1 MSPWLVTVLL
11 CLASAALAGLLAR
24 RPLRRDLVRAEELT
38 SAAQRQRDEARATA
52 KEVAERESGRL
63 AALLNDLHEGV
74 MVCNLAHQIVL
85 YNQAALKLL
94 RVGGEMGLGR
104 PLFAVLAMEPVQH
117 CLDMLHRR
125 GPDEAA
131 HMPFLSRT
139 HDSRSLLQG
148 RVSLVRAGKH
158 PSGYVITFDD
168 VTAQLSALAK
178 RDALLR
184 EVIEL
189 LQSDLPKREEEALKH
204 AQQGY
209 RTLLSGWW
217 PMSDIHSG
225 ALFDMVAARLVKSPV
240 QATVVGLPV
249 WLHGDGHTLVLALD
263 ALLRALSVGTGVK
276 EFDLSARAEEG
287 RVWIIVGW
295 VGPAVAEQ
303 SLRNWETV
311 PVSPALGGM
320 TVRDVM
326 AHHAAET
333 PVEEAEDGHRRLKLA
348 LRPARNPPDPAQA
361 ADIGPGRPEFFDFNL
376 LDQSQ
381 GGSLADVPLRELTC
395 VVFDTETTG
404 LRPSEGDRIVSL
416 AGVRIVG
423 GRILTGETFNRIVNP
438 GRDIPEESTR
448 FHGLTAE
455 QTVGKPPIEVVLPQ
469 FKSFVA
475 DSVLVAHNAAFD
487 LKFLR
492 MFEGQSGVRFDN
504 PVLDTMLLATFLDDR
519 AGGQSLDDLCRRYGI
534 AITGRHTAQGDAL
547 ATAALLLQM
556 FDDLERRGVHTLGQA
571 LTRSNMALQ
580 LHHRAQAL

>member
-1 MSPWLVTVLL
+1 MSLWLVTVVL
-11 CLASAALAGLLAR
+11 CAASAVIAGVLSR
-24 RPLRRDLVRAEELT
+24 RPLRRDLARAADLT
-38 SAAQRQRDEARATA
+38 AAAQRQRDEALATA
-52 KEVAERESGRL
+52 REAAERESGRL

-74 MVCNLAHQIVL
+74 LVCNQAHQIVL

-94 RVGGEMGLGR
+94 RVGEEMGLGR

-117 CLDMLHRR
+117 CLDMLNRR
-125 GPDEAA
+125 SPGDAA
-131 HMPFLSRT
+131 NLPFLSRT

-148 RVSLVRAGKH
+148 RVSLVR
-158 PSGYVITFDD
+158 SGYVITFDD
-168 VTAQLSALAK
+168 VTAQLGALAR

-204 AQQGY
+204 AQRGY

-240 QATVVGLPV
+240 AATLVGLPV

-263 ALLRALSVGTGVK
+263 ALLRALSIGTGIK
-276 EFDLSARAEEG
+276 EFDLSAEAEDG
-287 RVWIIVGW
+287 TVWIVVSWI
-295 VGPAVAEQ
+295 GPPPAERTL
-303 SLRNWETV
+303 SDWGTV
-311 PVSPALGGM
+311 PVSPALGGL

-326 AHHAAET
+326 NHHAT
-333 PVEEAEDGHRRLKLA
+333 QDPIEEERDGRRRLKLA
-348 LRPARNPPDPAQA
+348 LRPARNPPVPGQSAES
-361 ADIGPGRPEFFDFNL
+361 GPGRPEFFDFNL
-376 LDQSQ
+376 LEQSQ
-381 GGSLADVPLRELTC
+381 GGRLADLPLRDLTY

-404 LRPSEGDRIVSL
+404 LKPSEGDRIVSL

-423 GRILTGETFNRIVNP
+423 RRILTGETFSRLVNP
-438 GRDIPEESTR
+438 GRPIPEDSTR
-448 FHGLTAE
+448 FHGLTDD
-455 QTVGKPPIEVVLPQ
+455 QMVGKPPIEVVLPQ

-492 MFEGQSGVRFDN
+492 MFETQSGVRFDN
-504 PVLDTMLLATFLDDR
+504 PVLDTMLLATFLDDQ
-519 AGGQSLDDLCRRYGI
+519 AGGQSLDDLCRRYGVAI
-534 AITGRHTAQGDAL
+534 AGRHTALGDSL
-547 ATAALLLQM
+547 ATAALLLHLI
-556 FDDLERRGVHTLGQA
+556 DDLESRGVRTLGEA
-571 LTRSNMALQ
+571 LNRSNMVLQ